1 MTFLNYSLRFA
12 PSHSSHLPQ
21 LSILWDSRVEL
32 IHTTSFYCL
41 YSHSIKSTHFLH
53 SIVSLQWVNS
63 CRAHTFLNNFCN
75 YYSFLLKF
83 WRYVDIIVSKV
94 LYIIFSDQFQSI
106 PEGKETFGMQKVVY
120 PCRFFFLPIMP
131 ILNIWYILVQ
141 NLIMLYVFI
150 VGSNN
155 SNHWFFLLL
164 IRLSNP

>member
-12 PSHSSHLPQ
+12 PSHSSLLLQ

-41 YSHSIKSTHFLH
+41 NSHSIKSTHFLH
-53 SIVSLQWVNS
+53 SIVSVQWVNS
-63 CRAHTFLNNFCN
+63 CRPLAHTFLNWLLFLFL
-75 YYSFLLKF
+75 FLLKF

-106 PEGKETFGMQKVVY
+106 REGKETFGMQKVVY
-120 PCRFFFLPIMP
+120 PCRFFFLPIIP
-131 ILNIWYILVQ
+131 IQNIWYILVQ

-150 VGSNN
+150 VSSN
-155 SNHWFFLLL
+155 SSIHCFFYYWFIL
-164 IRLSNP
+164 